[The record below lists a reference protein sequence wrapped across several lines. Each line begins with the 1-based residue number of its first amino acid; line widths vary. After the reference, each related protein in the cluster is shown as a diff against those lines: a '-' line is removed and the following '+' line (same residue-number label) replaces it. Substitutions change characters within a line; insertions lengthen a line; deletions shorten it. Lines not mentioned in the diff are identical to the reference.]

1 MRIRWYK
8 PHDLITPPTNFL
20 LLQQPDDPFYL
31 STPFGTM
38 NTFGLLHMQQLYEIL
53 YSQLVAS

>member
-1 MRIRWYK
+1 MRIRWYI

-31 STPFGTM
+31 STPSGTM
-38 NTFGLLHMQQLYEIL
+38 NTFGLLHMQ
-53 YSQLVAS
+53 